1 MAFVMW
7 DVTSLTS
14 ARSTTDEAYGYYYG
28 TKFGVKGHWVKI
40 PATAP
45 AIGNITLVGVA
56 DSVPAG
62 LLFDRDQTTNAIG
75 FKTTALTIV
84 GFQKGGRW
92 INVAAYG
99 GMNAL
104 LSAGAYGKHLRLYY
118 TAVNEPIGPTA

>member
-14 ARSTTDEAYGYYYG
+14 VRSTTDEAYGYYYG

-40 PATAP
+40 PASAP
-45 AIGNITLVGVA
+45 AIGNITLAGVA

-62 LLFDRDQTTNAIG
+62 LLFDRNQTTSAIG

-104 LSAGAYGKHLRLYY
+104 LSAGAYGKRLRLYY

>member
-14 ARSTTDEAYGYYYG
+14 ARSTTNEAYGYYYG

-62 LLFDRDQTTNAIG
+62 LLFDRYQTTSAIG

-104 LSAGAYGKHLRLYY
+104 LSAGAYGKRLRLYY

>member
-14 ARSTTDEAYGYYYG
+14 ARSTTNEAYGYYYG

-56 DSVPAG
+56 DYVPAG
-62 LLFDRDQTTNAIG
+62 LLFDRYQTTSAIG

-104 LSAGAYGKHLRLYY
+104 LSAGAYGKRLRLYY

>member
-45 AIGNITLVGVA
+45 AIGDITLVGVA

-62 LLFDRDQTTNAIG
+62 LLFDRDQTTSAIS

-104 LSAGAYGKHLRLYY
+104 LSAGAYGKRLRLYY